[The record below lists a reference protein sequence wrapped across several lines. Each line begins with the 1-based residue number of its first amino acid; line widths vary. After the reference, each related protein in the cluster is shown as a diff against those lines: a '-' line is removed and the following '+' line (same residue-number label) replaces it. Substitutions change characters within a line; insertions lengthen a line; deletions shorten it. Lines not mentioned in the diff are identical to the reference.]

1 MTFPCFVRRK
11 KEHDERESTRR
22 GKNPVVLCDLW
33 IGWWWMTIAGW
44 SNVDGV
50 RTCVCTQ
57 AGTSAVGGS
66 EDKDENGGNVRTT
79 ARTGGSGDN
88 T

>member
-1 MTFPCFVRRK
+1 
-11 KEHDERESTRR
+11 
-22 GKNPVVLCDLW
+22 
-33 IGWWWMTIAGW
+33 MTIAGW